1 MKRLGAKRR
10 KIANG
15 ETDHTVGGKT
25 RQSAPSGDEVFCAG
39 SPIVSTAQA
48 SEGSCSLPH
57 RRNWFLF
64 PFVLVAF
71 AAGAFAQDF
80 PNRPVR
86 LIVADSPGGAPDQ
99 LGRLLAQKL
108 ADGLGQPVV
117 VDNRAGAGGVVG
129 ADLAAKAP
137 ADGYTLLL
145 TTTAVYAILPNLRK
159 DLPYDPVKSFAPVS
173 RIATA
178 SNVLVVNVNVPAT
191 SIAELVK
198 LAKEKPG
205 VLNYASAGVGTPA
218 HLAGEMLNL
227 LADIKVT
234 HIPYKGAAPA
244 LLDVIAGNA
253 QYIITSPIAAG
264 AHMTSGRVRALATSG
279 AERNPSLPD
288 LPTIGSTVPGYEIS
302 QTWGIVVPA
311 GTPPEVVKRLSDEI
325 IKVMSQPDVKA
336 SVLKTG
342 AVPVGDSPAE
352 FEAFM
357 ASERRRLGEV
367 ISRSGIVLT
376 E

>member
-1 MKRLGAKRR
+1 MRLLHRFTLPLLALALFALGVDVHAQ
-10 KIANG
+10 
-15 ETDHTVGGKT
+15 EF
-25 RQSAPSGDEVFCAG
+25 PSR
-39 SPIVSTAQA
+39 PI
-48 SEGSCSLPH
+48 
-57 RRNWFLF
+57 
-64 PFVLVAF
+64 
-71 AAGAFAQDF
+71 
-80 PNRPVR
+80 R

-99 LGRLLAQKL
+99 LARLLAEKL
-108 ADGLGQPVV
+108 SEALGQPVV

-145 TTTAVYAILPNLRK
+145 TTTAIYAILPNLRK
-159 DLPYDPVKSFAPVS
+159 DLPYDPVKSFVPIS
-173 RIATA
+173 RVATT
-178 SNVLVVNVNVPAT
+178 SNVLVVNNAVPAH
-191 SIAELVK
+191 SVAELVK

-205 VLNYASAGVGTPA
+205 VMNYASAGVGTPA

-227 LADIKVT
+227 KADIKVT
-234 HIPYKGAAPA
+234 HVPYKGAAPA

-264 AHMTSGRVRALATSG
+264 AHINGGRVRALATTG

-288 LPTIGSTVPGYEIS
+288 LPTIGSTVPGYDIS

-311 GTPPEVVKRLSDEI
+311 GTPPETVNRLSVAI
-325 IKVMSQPDVKA
+325 VKVMSLQDVKDR
-336 SVLKTG
+336 VLKTG
-342 AVPVGDSPAE
+342 AVPVGDRPAD

-357 ASERRRLGEV
+357 ANERQRLGEV
-367 ISRSGIVLT
+367 ITRSGIVLT